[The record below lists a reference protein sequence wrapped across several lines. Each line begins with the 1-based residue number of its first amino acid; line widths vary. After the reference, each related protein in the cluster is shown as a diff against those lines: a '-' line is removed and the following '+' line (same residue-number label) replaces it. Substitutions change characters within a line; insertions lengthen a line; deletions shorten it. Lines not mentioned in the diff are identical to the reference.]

1 MTSQSPFRV
10 NKAASASETAVKGLV
25 LIRRNDGIVLP
36 EDYQTELLR
45 DAIMSTSFNSFA
57 TTGLVAA
64 LSLAAV
70 SVDAMACSRI
80 LSNTNGQATV
90 VARTMDLNRPDHAQ
104 IAVFPRG
111 MSRLSDTGDGKPL
124 KWTSKYGSVGV
135 VTGGKSTPDGMNEK
149 GLVANTLYLTDT
161 EYEPADDRPGLS
173 NLIWAQYVLDNF
185 STVNEA
191 LKGLESVRIVSEAL
205 GGTDW
210 PMHLSISDSEGDS
223 AVIEYVDGKK
233 VVHHGKEFTV
243 MTNEPPL
250 EIQLGNLKNYEAFGG
265 TKSLPGDID
274 PESRFVRASAFL
286 KTLPPADSVQQA
298 IADAQALGRSVAV
311 PRGAL
316 DTSGS
321 EAVDAWPTLW
331 FTLADS
337 TNKTYIFHSAA
348 SPNVYWVDL
357 EEIDFDAAD
366 RQKTLDAYDTSLVG
380 DITEKLMRA
389 D

>member
-1 MTSQSPFRV
+1 
-10 NKAASASETAVKGLV
+10 
-25 LIRRNDGIVLP
+25 
-36 EDYQTELLR
+36 
-45 DAIMSTSFNSFA
+45 MSTSFNSFA

-80 LSNTNGQATV
+80 LSNANGQATV
-90 VARTMDLNRPDHAQ
+90 VARTMDLDRPDHAQ

-111 MSRLSDTGDGKPL
+111 MSRVSDTGDGKPL

-191 LKGLESVRIVSEAL
+191 LEGLESVRIVSEAL

-250 EIQLGNLKNYEAFGG
+250 ETQLENLKNYEAFGG

-298 IADAQALGRSVAV
+298 IADAQALGRNVAV
-311 PRGAL
+311 PRGAV

>member
-173 NLIWAQYVLDNF
+173 NLIWAQYVL
-185 STVNEA
+185 
-191 LKGLESVRIVSEAL
+191 GLRRR
-205 GGTDW
+205 
-210 PMHLSISDSEGDS
+210 
-223 AVIEYVDGKK
+223 
-233 VVHHGKEFTV
+233 
-243 MTNEPPL
+243 
-250 EIQLGNLKNYEAFGG
+250 FG
-265 TKSLPGDID
+265 S
-274 PESRFVRASAFL
+274 
-286 KTLPPADSVQQA
+286 
-298 IADAQALGRSVAV
+298 
-311 PRGAL
+311 
-316 DTSGS
+316 
-321 EAVDAWPTLW
+321 
-331 FTLADS
+331 
-337 TNKTYIFHSAA
+337 H
-348 SPNVYWVDL
+348 
-357 EEIDFDAAD
+357 
-366 RQKTLDAYDTSLVG
+366 
-380 DITEKLMRA
+380 
-389 D
+389 